1 MRRAPG
7 LAVALWLLAPRLAA
21 ACAACLSSPYGY
33 RTYNW
38 GYVGLLAMPFAVAL
52 VIGGV
57 LAWSAGWLSR
67 ARLRRLFSLR
77 NATLKET
84 P

>member
-1 MRRAPG
+1 
-7 LAVALWLLAPRLAA
+7 
-21 ACAACLSSPYGY
+21 
-33 RTYNW
+33 
-38 GYVGLLAMPFAVAL
+38 MPFAVAL
-52 VIGGV
+52 VIGGE